1 MDLLSWE
8 MCNVLFLF
16 YPCEVLILNSQEVLT
31 FYKGSITGSYRIESG
46 FRAESPQL
54 DRKLRKTWKA
64 EYGFRYSVTMLV
76 SSFPPF
82 LTRKR
87 REEVQER
94 VQVLG
99 EQLLGHVG
107 RVEVALEVGVLL
119 VDLLL
124 EGHAVGQA
132 ARVELGQLLHRED
145 DLLVGQLVLEPV
157 AGGEALGSQVLYHKN
172 LKQRNEARYD
182 I

>member
-1 MDLLSWE
+1 
-8 MCNVLFLF
+8 
-16 YPCEVLILNSQEVLT
+16 
-31 FYKGSITGSYRIESG
+31 
-46 FRAESPQL
+46 
-54 DRKLRKTWKA
+54 
-64 EYGFRYSVTMLV
+64 MLV
-76 SSFPPF
+76 SSYPSF

-172 LKQRNEARYD
+172 LKERNEA
-182 I
+182 

>member
-1 MDLLSWE
+1 

-46 FRAESPQL
+46 FRVQGMKVYSSTENFE
-54 DRKLRKTWKA
+54 KLGLLSMDFGTQSQCWFLPILLTVLA
-64 EYGFRYSVTMLV
+64 NV
-76 SSFPPF
+76 F

-172 LKQRNEARYD
+172 LKERNEP
-182 I
+182 